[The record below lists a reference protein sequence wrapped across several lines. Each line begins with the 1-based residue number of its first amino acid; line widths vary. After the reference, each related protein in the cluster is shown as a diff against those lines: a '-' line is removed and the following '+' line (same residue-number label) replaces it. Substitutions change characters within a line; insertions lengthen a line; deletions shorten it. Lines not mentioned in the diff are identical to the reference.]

1 MPVWLYFLFATL
13 LFLGNCLGWCLTLV
27 SLPGNWLIVALS
39 LLFTLLVTTNSGLG
53 LSWPV
58 MAALL
63 VLAIAGEVIEMVA
76 GAAGAA
82 RLGASRRSV
91 ALSLAGAIVGSFVG
105 MAVGL
110 PIVIVGSAMAGLG
123 GGALGA
129 FVGAML
135 GEHWKGRSLEQGV
148 QVGTAAFLGRLLGT
162 AGKLIVATI
171 MTVVVTLDSFVW

>member
-1 MPVWLYFLFATL
+1 MPVWLYFSFATL

-27 SLPGNWLIVALS
+27 SLPGNWLIVVLS

-53 LSWPV
+53 LSWSV

-91 ALSLAGAIVGSFVG
+91 ALSLVGAIVGSFVG

-110 PIVIVGSAMAGLG
+110 PIVIVGSA
-123 GGALGA
+123 
-129 FVGAML
+129 VL

-171 MTVVVTLDSFVW
+171 MTVVVTIDSFVW